1 MNTEI
6 SKEGALKPRTDREI
20 LMEINPMIIDCHR
33 GIQNLL
39 KGTSIDC
46 PELLTQ
52 NKERYYNK

>member
-46 PELLTQ
+46 PGITDPKQRE
-52 NKERYYNK
+52 YYNK